1 MNLNKKCTCDK
12 PDIKTSTVKGL
23 STIKCENCGK
33 VLKTYIKVEEKK
45 GGTK

>member
-1 MNLNKKCTCDK
+1 MNLDKKCTCDK
-12 PDIKTSTVKGL
+12 PNIKTSTSKGL

-33 VLKTYIKVEEKK
+33 VLKTYIKEEKK